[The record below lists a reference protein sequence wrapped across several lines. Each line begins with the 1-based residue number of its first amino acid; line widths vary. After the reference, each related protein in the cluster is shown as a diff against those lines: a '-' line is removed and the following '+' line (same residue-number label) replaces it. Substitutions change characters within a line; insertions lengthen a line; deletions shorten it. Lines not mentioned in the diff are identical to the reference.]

1 MTTNVMKIEDI
12 LKYAIKIEN
21 ESMKFYR
28 DAVGIVKDESVKTLV
43 TELEMEELKHE
54 ARLADM
60 LDSVTGLTTDSFD
73 KDSMEQL
80 INNREIPSDASE
92 VDVLSI
98 ALEREKNTRDFY
110 RRVSTLTN
118 LDANLVD
125 LFEKLF
131 EQESGH
137 VTRIYKKLEKM

>member
-1 MTTNVMKIEDI
+1 MTTGVMKVEEI
-12 LKYAIKIEN
+12 LQYAIQIEN

-28 DAVGIVKDESVKTLV
+28 DAVEIVKDESVKSLV
-43 TELEMEELKHE
+43 VELEMEEVKHE
-54 ARLADM
+54 ARLED
-60 LDSVTGLTTDSFD
+60 LLKSVKGMEAPGFEKNSL
-73 KDSMEQL
+73 EQL
-80 INNREIPSDASE
+80 IVNREIPAEASE

-110 RRVSTLTN
+110 RRVSMITN
-118 LDANLVD
+118 LESNVIDV
-125 LFEKLF
+125 FEKLF

>member
-1 MTTNVMKIEDI
+1 MTTGVMKIEDI

-28 DAVGIVKDESVKTLV
+28 DAVGIVKDDSVKTLV

-60 LDSVTGLTTDSFD
+60 LDSVDGLTSEGFE
-73 KDSMEQL
+73 KDSMEEL